1 MVNAQITLGL
11 TYSIT
16 TPPSR
21 QMQEKVSPFA
31 GTARLDSLANALG
44 ATPSCARPKSIRLV
58 ENTPL
63 FAEEAADVSTTKLIR
78 LAAAGR
84 PTRTNSSTNG
94 LLVGTTEPHGVTD
107 IITISAKT

>member
-1 MVNAQITLGL
+1 MVNAAITLGL
-11 TYSIT
+11 TISMT

-21 QMQEKVSPFA
+21 HMQEKVKPFA
-31 GTARLDSLANALG
+31 GTARFDSLANIFG
-44 ATPSCARPKSIRLV
+44 AWPSCARPNNIRLV

-63 FAEEAADVSTTKLIR
+63 LAEEAAEVSTTKLIR

-84 PTRTNSSTNG
+84 PTSTNSSTNG
-94 LLVGTTEPHGVTD
+94 LLLGTTELHGVTD